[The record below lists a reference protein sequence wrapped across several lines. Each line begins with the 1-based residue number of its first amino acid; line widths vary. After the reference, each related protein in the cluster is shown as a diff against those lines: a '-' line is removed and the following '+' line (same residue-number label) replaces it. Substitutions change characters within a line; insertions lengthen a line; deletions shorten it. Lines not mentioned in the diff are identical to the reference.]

1 MPRNIDK
8 KVHVLREQIEIKTS
22 FLLQRIEERMN
33 EVKKSISSKPEN
45 GGSNCNWR
53 KKTNWVDEELE
64 RAKREFKQK
73 YRNHIEDHNDL

>member
-1 MPRNIDK
+1 
-8 KVHVLREQIEIKTS
+8 
-22 FLLQRIEERMN
+22 MN
-33 EVKKSISSKPEN
+33 EIKKSINSIPEN
-45 GGSNCNWR
+45 GGSNRNWR

>member
-1 MPRNIDK
+1 
-8 KVHVLREQIEIKTS
+8 
-22 FLLQRIEERMN
+22 MN

-45 GGSNCNWR
+45 GGSNYNWR

-73 YRNHIEDHNDL
+73 YRNYIEDHNDL